1 MTKLQGKSVLA
12 ERALGMIE
20 TTGLVGAIEAADA
33 MLKAAKVRLLDKEL
47 TTGGLVVIQVVGEVG
62 AVRSAVDA
70 GANAAQKVGQ
80 LIATHII
87 PRPHDEVE
95 DRLLYGAS
103 EAGASPATAGTN
115 GFSASRKL
123 SGCTVTQLRAL
134 ARKTK
139 GFPLSGREI
148 SKAGRD
154 LLLKELSRFYPSESF
169 VL

>member
-1 MTKLQGKSVLA
+1 MTNLQGKPILG

-20 TTGLVGAIEAADA
+20 TTGLVGALEAADA
-33 MLKAAKVRLLDKEL
+33 MLKAAQVRLLDKEL

-70 GANAAQKVGQ
+70 GAAAAQKMGQ
-80 LIATHII
+80 LIASHII

-95 DRLLYGAS
+95 DRLLYGDH
-103 EAGASPATAGTN
+103 EAKSSTATTGKN
-115 GFSASRKL
+115 GFSDSRKL
-123 SGCTVTQLRAL
+123 SDCTVTQLRAL

-148 SKAGRD
+148 STAGRD
-154 LLLKELSRFYPSESF
+154 LLLKELSRFYPPDSL
-169 VL
+169 VP

>member
-1 MTKLQGKSVLA
+1 MAKLQGKPALA

-33 MLKAAKVRLLDKEL
+33 MVKAAKVRLLDKEL

-70 GANAAQKVGQ
+70 GARAAERVGQ
-80 LIATHII
+80 LIATHVI

-95 DRLLYGAS
+95 DLWLYNGG
-103 EAGASPATAGTN
+103 EAGRPQL
-115 GFSASRKL
+115 L
-123 SGCTVTQLRAL
+123 SGRKGELKSTNIESYTVTELRSL
-134 ARKTK
+134 ARRTK

-148 SKAGRD
+148 SRAGRD
-154 LLLKELSRFYPSESF
+154 LLLKELRGFYPP
-169 VL
+169 V